1 MDTPILYPSL
11 DNPNFIEEITNH
23 PEFINFMNNSE
34 PINLKKLKKTA
45 SINCTSVDQFVYK
58 KIQLFVSH
66 FISLNTP
73 YNSVLLYH
81 GVGVGK
87 TCSSLLITDNF
98 RDYVK
103 KHKKKIY
110 ILTKTSVQA
119 DYKKELFNSNKED
132 NKLNKNSFFCL
143 SDKYLDEYNEFLHN
157 NPNITN
163 PKKKFLNSIVNEYY
177 EIYGYTEFTNRFKY
191 IKDFDEITKN
201 KEIHK
206 YFSNSVFVIDEV
218 HNLRDES
225 QELNED
231 GTKASS
237 KSNKES
243 REFIYD
249 IINSLKEPIK
259 LILLSATP
267 MYDKFDEIQ
276 FIINLLLANE
286 KKDSIDLSTIRNYIE
301 DTSNVDL
308 RNTIIEK
315 TRGLISYIKG
325 NDPTIFP
332 KILQPDES
340 IDVTFTD
347 ETKRL
352 LTKFN
357 VVPSIMSDYQKKM
370 YLSINNAEKV
380 NKDDLKKKFS
390 NIVFPL
396 KDKDGETTLQNMYK
410 FFELFKKDNNVYSI
424 EDDKEDVV
432 NEFLDNI
439 DKYSAKIHTII
450 NNITSC
456 KGKVFLY
463 SRFVDADNGGSIL
476 LSIILEKYGFHKKH
490 YNSKTKQ
497 LGVKNMLSTKIN
509 ENVIG
514 HYIRTDGTTGKDT
527 FDEYIKH
534 FNAEDNINGEQI
546 KIIIGGTNMMEGVSL
561 FNVRE
566 CHILDPWYNLSR
578 NEQIVGRAVRSCSH
592 KLLPF
597 NKQNVTVFNHVAI
610 TEPIDTISIK
620 ENNTYYIKYREH
632 KTNPYDNDIR
642 TIQLACEKNDSIKTI
657 EYLLKRNSIDCE
669 LNKSINFL
677 NSIYYKKI
685 SEDDKLIP
693 IINSKNNTK
702 FISYNYTDGSIEC
715 EYQECDYTCFT
726 EPLEINKYD
735 NIRKSTVFNKLTI
748 KNIKFYIKTI
758 YNRYNKIYFTY
769 DYLYT
774 HSKNYDS
781 SIDEIMFKIALQELV
796 LKKELFYNRFNNL
809 GFITL
814 NGSYFVFKQHTNI
827 KHNIPIEYHTTPY
840 NINFDD
846 IPHSFY
852 TLYNISLNKPTP
864 TKSLFTPFTNT
875 TTNPPG
881 PPKTSTSKKKTLTN
895 MLNTLYDKCIES
907 GIIESLNN
915 DMFKIYSSLYDTFNI
930 KSTKFVVPNM
940 IDNIATFQDFK
951 LLENNLYDIL
961 QEFLKFP
968 DIEYPNKNIFLEKY
982 YKISCL
988 IPFIFNYNSII
999 VEYLKC
1005 IFYRKKFIQ
1014 PSDNTNLNNV
1024 ETFIYE
1030 YYEHLLEYPIN
1041 SDDPLVFKFIN
1052 YPKNES
1058 EQYLYSRDGPLPPA
1072 KSAIPLRFIFYEYNT
1087 TTKEWYEHTENFKS
1101 NKHEFSSKNKS
1112 SKQFIS
1118 HTLTSANKS
1127 LEKIRFI
1134 IQHTKINE
1142 SQLQNI
1148 KNTFKYNKYTSHKK
1162 GYFIYS
1168 GNPAHPYDDHDDF
1181 VASKLSNII
1190 GYISTE
1196 MTATNENLYNTSRLY
1211 YQCGIIYSSIRGN
1224 KNIYFKSVISIENT
1238 GLKTDGI
1245 KQLSQQRLHYMYCLL
1260 DEIKELNC
1268 TILLKIITKKT
1279 DIDDIF
1285 NTINETTRLPYKYD
1299 FINFL
1304 HFDYTTQPIILTKE
1318 IYDNLK
1324 ELLRNLGIDIDELD
1338 VINERIQ
1345 DNMYRLYTYINYIEA
1360 IVEKHKSNDGNISKL
1375 FLYLLYDLETYNI
1388 DISNE
1393 HYSFYNKKWLFTLTQ
1408 SSIFHKGNLG
1418 VETMGS
1424 SSYDT
1429 ATTQIIADSTS
1440 FTQNIL
1446 TRKMVFDNSLVNRS
1460 LDKDKFI

>member
-11 DNPNFIEEITNH
+11 NNPNFIEEITNH
-23 PEFINFMNNSE
+23 PEFINFMNKSE
-34 PINLKKLKKTA
+34 PITLKDLKKTA

-119 DYKKELFNSNKED
+119 DYKKELFNSSKED

-157 NPNITN
+157 NPSIIN
-163 PKKKFLNSIVNEYY
+163 PKKKFLNNIVNEYY
-177 EIYGYTEFTNRFKY
+177 EIYGYTEFTNHFKY
-191 IKDFDEITKN
+191 IKKLDETTRS

-206 YFSNSVFVIDEV
+206 FFSNSVFVIDEV

-225 QELNED
+225 QEPNED
-231 GTKASS
+231 GTKPSS

-249 IINSLKEPIK
+249 IIKSLKEPIK

-267 MYDKFDEIQ
+267 MYDKYDEIE

-286 KKDSIDLSTIRNYIE
+286 KKKSIKLSTITNYIK
-301 DTSNVDL
+301 DSSNTKL
-308 RNTIIEK
+308 RDIIIKK

-332 KILQPDES
+332 KILHPDES
-340 IDVTFTD
+340 IDITFTD

-357 VVPSIMSDYQKKM
+357 VVPSIMSDYQKEI
-370 YLSINNAEKV
+370 YLSINNIEKG

-396 KDKDGETTLQNMYK
+396 KNKAGETTLQNMYK
-410 FFELFKKDNNVYSI
+410 FYELFRKDNKVYSI
-424 EDDKEDVV
+424 EDGKGDDV
-432 NEFLDNI
+432 NEFLNNI
-439 DKYSAKIHTII
+439 DKYSSKIHNII
-450 NNITSC
+450 NNIMSC

-476 LSIILEKYGFHKKH
+476 LSIILEKFGFHKKH
-490 YNSKTKQ
+490 YNSKTKE
-497 LGVKNMLSTKIN
+497 LSVKNMLTNKIN

-514 HYIRTDGTTGKDT
+514 HYIRTDGSTSKDT
-527 FDEYIKH
+527 FAEYIKH
-534 FNAEDNINGEQI
+534 FNSEDNINGEKI

-610 TEPIDTISIK
+610 TEPIEAISIK
-620 ENNTYYIKYREH
+620 ADNTYYIKYREH

-677 NSIYYKKI
+677 NSIYNVEFN
-685 SEDDKLIP
+685 EDDKLIP
-693 IINSKNNTK
+693 IINSKDNTDY
-702 FISYNYTDGSIEC
+702 ISYNYTDGSIEC
-715 EYQECDYTCFT
+715 EYQDCNYTCFK
-726 EPLEINKYD
+726 EPVELNKYD
-735 NIRKSTVFNKLTI
+735 NIRSSTVFNKLAI
-748 KNIKFYIKTI
+748 KNIKFYIKTV
-758 YNRYNKIYFTY
+758 YNKYNKIYFTY
-769 DYLYT
+769 NDLYT
-774 HSKNYDS
+774 YSKKYDS

-827 KHNIPIEYHTTPY
+827 KHNIPTEYHTTPY

-852 TLYNISLNKPTP
+852 TLYNISLTKPSST
-864 TKSLFTPFTNT
+864 TTFFTPFTNT
-875 TTNPPG
+875 TTNPPTS
-881 PPKTSTSKKKTLTN
+881 PPKATASTKKTLTN
-895 MLNTLYDKCIES
+895 MLNTVYDKCIES

-915 DMFKIYSSLYDTFNI
+915 DMFRTYSNLYENFQST
-930 KSTKFVVPNM
+930 TKFVVPNM
-940 IDNIATFQDFK
+940 TNNIGTFQDFK
-951 LLENNLYDIL
+951 ILKNNLYDIL
-961 QEFLKFP
+961 QEFLQFP
-968 DIEYPNKNIFLEKY
+968 NIEYPNKDIFLEKY

-988 IPFIFNYNSII
+988 TPFIFNYNSII

-1005 IFYRKKFIQ
+1005 IFYRKKFILS
-1014 PSDNTNLNNV
+1014 SDNPYVNNV
-1024 ETFIYE
+1024 ETFIFE

-1052 YPKNES
+1052 YPKNEY
-1058 EQYLYSRDGPLPPA
+1058 EQYLYSKDGS
-1072 KSAIPLRFIFYEYNT
+1072 KTIPLRFIFYEYDPTNQ
-1087 TTKEWYEHTENFKS
+1087 EWYEHTKNFTS
-1101 NKHEFSSKNKS
+1101 DKHQFSSRIKP
-1112 SKQFIS
+1112 SKQFTS
-1118 HTLTSANKS
+1118 HTLISSNKS
-1127 LEKIRFI
+1127 LVRIPFI
-1134 IQHTKINE
+1134 IEHTNINE
-1142 SQLQNI
+1142 FQLRNI
-1148 KNTFKYNKYTSHKK
+1148 KDTFKYNKYTSHKK

-1168 GNPAHPYDDHDDF
+1168 GNPTHPYDEHDDF
-1181 VASKLSNII
+1181 IASKLSNII

-1196 MTATNENLYNTSRLY
+1196 MTATETNLYNSSRLY

-1224 KNIYFKSVISIENT
+1224 KNVYFKSVISIENT
-1238 GLKTDGI
+1238 GLKAEGLKTR
-1245 KQLSQQRLHYMYCLL
+1245 SQQRLHYMYCLL

-1268 TILLKIITKKT
+1268 TILLKLITKKT
-1279 DIDDIF
+1279 DINDIF
-1285 NTINETTRLPYKYD
+1285 NTINETTDLPYKYD

-1304 HFDYTTQPIILTKE
+1304 HFDYTTQPIILTDE
-1318 IYDNLK
+1318 AYNNLK
-1324 ELLRNLGIDIDELD
+1324 ELLRTFGINIDKLD
-1338 VINERIQ
+1338 VINKRIQ
-1345 DNMYRLYTYINYIEA
+1345 DNMYKLYTYIDYIEA
-1360 IVEKHKSNDGNISKL
+1360 IVDKHKSNDENISKL
-1375 FLYLLYDLETYNI
+1375 FLYLLYDLETYNV
-1388 DISNE
+1388 DISND

-1408 SSIFHKGNLG
+1408 SNIFHKGNLG
-1418 VETMGS
+1418 IETMGS
-1424 SSYDT
+1424 KSYDT
-1429 ATTQIIADSTS
+1429 TTNPIIADSTS

-1446 TRKMVFDNSLVNRS
+1446 TRAKLFDNSLVKKS
-1460 LDKDKFI
+1460 LDKDIPTK